1 MNISLANV
9 DNSRGSSTDIAHG
22 NASISIDIGKNASRR
37 RGHRKKTTNSDNGP
51 KRGNRA
57 AALPQRLSTPDVE
70 TYLEHLANHASGFG
84 TETSLSQQLSRE
96 STLGTNGR
104 GFIFRPQYAAR
115 SHGEMA
121 QALFRNPST
130 INEDHANNAADC
142 IYHGTVITKEFWVEL
157 TKENSVQRIAQ
168 RSRLCIA
175 KEALARRRVSVVG
188 DEVLRRA
195 LKDRANSGVNY

>member
-1 MNISLANV
+1 
-9 DNSRGSSTDIAHG
+9 
-22 NASISIDIGKNASRR
+22 
-37 RGHRKKTTNSDNGP
+37 
-51 KRGNRA
+51 
-57 AALPQRLSTPDVE
+57 
-70 TYLEHLANHASGFG
+70 
-84 TETSLSQQLSRE
+84 
-96 STLGTNGR
+96 
-104 GFIFRPQYAAR
+104 
-115 SHGEMA
+115 MA

-130 INEDHANNAADC
+130 TNEDHANNAADC